1 MTFGEILKELDNGKV
16 VRKATY
22 FNSLVIFKQI
32 PAKIQS
38 NNILTMKSIPSDM
51 KVLLRRYEAEV
62 NYRDQYIIYD
72 FADETATYAV
82 FGGDDI
88 SATDWEVVDINTYN
102 PYE

>member
-22 FNSLVIFKQI
+22 FNNLVIFKQI
-32 PAKIQS
+32 PARIQS

-62 NYRDQYIIYD
+62 DYRNQYIIYD
-72 FADETATYAV
+72 FNDGIASYAI
-82 FGGDDI
+82 FDGDDI
-88 SATDWEVVDINTYN
+88 NATDWEVVDINTYN